1 MRLPKIHCGEPGAGV
16 TYGEN
21 GKLENSESVKR
32 NGGISAAANEGWR
45 NSKS

>member
-1 MRLPKIHCGEPGAGV
+1 MRLPEIHRGEPAAGV
-16 TYGEN
+16 THGEN
-21 GKLENSESVKR
+21 GKLENSEPMKR